1 MAKSQPTQHVEP
13 GQQNTQAVKQQVGQQ
28 QQPIPQ
34 TKQTII
40 PSSEQVNQATSAQS
54 LRPASQSSATQQ
66 SKQPVANQTNPQAT
80 SAVDRQTNIANTS
93 VSQTS
98 TLVESQSNN
107 QDSRKSEPAQPS
119 LQVENPPTSFPQPL
133 SSQQQEAA
141 TKPATKTPTEVRGKK
156 KQFQVQVLEEPKD
169 GLPIVPVNTNVP
181 QNPTSSTNVPQGTR
195 VSPVQEV
202 AATTVAS
209 QSGNQAATAQ
219 QILKSNTETST
230 ENSSQTI
237 LPAKQL
243 ATEVSAQGTVTQSRD
258 TNTSQAPVATVA
270 PTPIP
275 ASTTQQL
282 PQATPTSRPASPAVS
297 VAQQTPSVASQDA
310 SNAVQQTASV
320 QTSLNEEQKIEAS
333 ASTKT
338 PDVPQENIHV
348 QSPISSHPPIHI
360 SLGPS
365 DTPGE
370 NDVFQT
376 TNDAVSERSQKSHNS
391 SETEKS
397 TKQDDMIM
405 LLTSSIQT
413 QTSFDKNSTTREQPK
428 KSVERKAMEKSSS
441 DEQAPDDSDGSVSS
455 EKSYSR
461 QSSDSHSAYDMDI
474 PSAMN
479 KNISVLQTKVD
490 IEHWLNQVTMSS
502 GLCLALASRNA
513 HLSTKVWNIPFTL
526 FSLCLSLLQS
536 GILEGDG
543 EGGFANLQL
552 SREETDEL
560 KRLYRK

>member
-1 MAKSQPTQHVEP
+1 MAISQPTQQVQP
-13 GQQNTQAVKQQVGQQ
+13 GQQNTQTVNQVGQ

-40 PSSEQVNQATSAQS
+40 PPSEQINQATSAQS
-54 LRPASQSSATQQ
+54 LRPASQSSAAQQ

-80 SAVDRQTNIANTS
+80 STDRQTNIANAS
-93 VSQTS
+93 GSQTS
-98 TLVESQSNN
+98 AQVESQSNN
-107 QDSRKSEPAQPS
+107 QDDHKSVPAKPS
-119 LQVENPPTSFPQPL
+119 QQVENPPTSFPQPL
-133 SSQQQEAA
+133 SSQAQEAA

-169 GLPIVPVNTNVP
+169 RLPIVPVNTNVP
-181 QNPTSSTNVPQGTR
+181 QNPTGNTDVPQGTR

-219 QILKSNTETST
+219 QILKSNTEAST

-243 ATEVSAQGTVTQSRD
+243 ATEVSAQATVTQSRG
-258 TNTSQAPVATVA
+258 TNTSQAPVVA
-270 PTPIP
+270 VAQTPAIP
-275 ASTTQQL
+275 GSPTQQL

-297 VAQQTPSVASQDA
+297 VAQQAPSVPSQDP
-310 SNAVQQTASV
+310 SNVIQQTVSV
-320 QTSLNEEQKIEAS
+320 QTSLNEEQKFEAS
-333 ASTKT
+333 TSTKT

-348 QSPISSHPPIHI
+348 QSPISNHPPIHI
-360 SLGPS
+360 PVGPS

-405 LLTSSIQT
+405 QLTSSIQT
-413 QTSFDKNSTTREQPK
+413 QTSFDKNSITREQPK

-502 GLCLALASRNA
+502 GLCLALARSLSPACPLIRA
-513 HLSTKVWNIPFTL
+513 STKAWDIPFTR
-526 FSLCLSLLQS
+526 FSLSFFTADWYFR
-536 GILEGDG
+536 G
-543 EGGFANLQL
+543 
-552 SREETDEL
+552 RW
-560 KRLYRK
+560 